1 MTDIMAG
8 MGNLV
13 NLNNQTMN
21 NYNNKINIGSFQNLQ
36 GYGNIS
42 KLDDFI
48 SPLNGEDSELFKGV
62 VTKIQ
67 GGQNLQSTDFEGLSK
82 ENTQLAKDLQSLLN
96 NNQGRKITSVE
107 GINNSKEIVNKFSKL
122 LGNYMN
128 NVNNTEMKAEKAVE
142 TFASG
147 GNIDLHTVMIAT
159 EKANLSMQLAL
170 QLRNKVLQAY
180 QQIQRIRV

>member
-1 MTDIMAG
+1 MADIMAG
-8 MGNLV
+8 LGNLG
-13 NLNNQTMN
+13 NLNNQIMN
-21 NYNNKINIGSFQNLQ
+21 NYSSKINISSFQ
-36 GYGNIS
+36 GYENIS
-42 KLDDFI
+42 KLDDFM
-48 SPLNGEDSELFKGV
+48 SSFNGEDSELLKGA

-67 GGQNLQSTDFEGLSK
+67 GGQGLQEADFAGLSK
-82 ENTQLAKDLQSLLN
+82 ENTQFVKDLQSLLN
-96 NNQGRKITSVE
+96 NKEGMTITSVK
-107 GINNSKEIVNKFSKL
+107 GIDNTREVVNKFSKL

-128 NVNNTEMKAEKAVE
+128 NVNNKEMTAEKAAE
-142 TFASG
+142 TFATG